1 MSLFCLLGTRSGL
14 TLGELELGARALLTV
29 LLALLHARVARE
41 EATFTERLVNRLV
54 RLLEAARDAEAN
66 RAGLA
71 GGATAVHLDDHIPL
85 RRGMLATIDKQGWHG
100 VLMQFRGCSGEH
112 NLKDRSYHSGETGDL
127 RFLIETLR
135 KRYPHSIL
143 CAVGFSLGGN
153 ALLKYLGEYKDNT
166 LLKAALAISV
176 PYLLSNSA
184 AKLEKGFSRIYQR
197 HLLNRLVNKTLSK
210 FKDRQAPVDI
220 TNINKWNTFRLFDH
234 YVTASIHGFKS
245 GDDYYEQCSSRQYLI
260 HITIPT
266 LLIHSKDDPFMS
278 EDAIPN
284 QDDLSDS
291 VTLELSD
298 HGGHVGFVSGNIP
311 WNAKYWLEERIPEY
325 LDAFLA

>member
-1 MSLFCLLGTRSGL
+1 MTTSSQFKPAWWLPGTHAQTLWPSLVRRPVEIKLSLERL
-14 TLGELELGARALLTV
+14 TLPDGDFID
-29 LLALLHARVARE
+29 LAWTKGNTNKIVILLHG
-41 EATFTERLVNRLV
+41 
-54 RLLEAARDAEAN
+54 LEGSTDSSYA
-66 RAGLA
+66 
-71 GGATAVHLDDHIPL
+71 
-85 RRGMLATIDKQGWHG
+85 RGMLATIDEKGWRG
-100 VLMQFRGCSGEH
+100 ILMQFRGCSGEH

-166 LLKAALAISV
+166 LLKAVSTISV

-184 AKLEKGFSRIYQR
+184 AKLEKGFSRLYQH

-220 TNINKWNTFRLFDH
+220 TNINKWNTFKSFDH
-234 YVTASIHGFKS
+234 HVTAPIHGFKS
-245 GDDYYEQCSSRQYLI
+245 GDDYYEQSSSRQYLK

-298 HGGHVGFVSGNIP
+298 HGGHVGFVSGKLP
-311 WNAKYWLEERIPEY
+311 WNAKYWLEERIPEFLSTY
-325 LDAFLA
+325 LV

>member
-1 MSLFCLLGTRSGL
+1 MITSSQFTPAWWLPGTHAQTLWPSLVRRPVEIELSLERL
-14 TLGELELGARALLTV
+14 TLPDGDFIDLAWTKCNSDKIVIVLHGLEGSIDSSYA
-29 LLALLHARVARE
+29 
-41 EATFTERLVNRLV
+41 
-54 RLLEAARDAEAN
+54 
-66 RAGLA
+66 
-71 GGATAVHLDDHIPL
+71 
-85 RRGMLATIDKQGWHG
+85 RGMLATIDKQGWHG

-234 YVTASIHGFKS
+234 YVTAPIHGFKS
-245 GDDYYEQCSSRQYLI
+245 GDNYYEQCSSRQYLI
-260 HITIPT
+260 HFTIPT

-298 HGGHVGFVSGNIP
+298 HGGHVGFVSGNMP